1 MPNSVITP
9 KMEYNETTWVVSHVN
24 LGGLIPGHSAIIIEG
39 VLSPA
44 LHTSFL
50 STGSRR
56 PGVYIAQT
64 DITALVLGKQSSLSE
79 SSVSSITNQ
88 TGVIR
93 EVRLFQYTERDYSA
107 CSGVSHYVNSQ
118 RVINLIESI
127 EREKSVVAEFWQRFD
142 MGDQPSVD
150 QINAFI
156 KANPYQTYGN
166 HLFFGKTSK
175 GINCTEWC
183 NIKLK
188 ELGIAPGL
196 LEDNMPKPKIS
207 SGQCIIL

>member
-1 MPNSVITP
+1 MPNSVINP

-39 VLSPA
+39 VLSPD
-44 LHTSFL
+44 LHASFL
-50 STGSRR
+50 GTGSRR
-56 PGVYIAQT
+56 PGVYFAQT

-79 SSVSSITNQ
+79 SSIGSITNQ

-93 EVRLFQYTERDYSA
+93 EVRLFQYTKRDYSA
-107 CSGVSHYVNSQ
+107 CSGVSHYASSQ
-118 RVINLIESI
+118 RVISLIENI
-127 EREKSVVAEFWQRFD
+127 EREKSVVDEFWQGLEI
-142 MGDQPSVD
+142 GDHPSID
-150 QINAFI
+150 QINDFI
-156 KANPYQTYGN
+156 KAYPYQTYGN
-166 HLFFGKTSK
+166 HLFFGKANK

-196 LEDNMPKPKIS
+196 MIENMPKPYKVQCSIS
-207 SGQCIIL
+207 